1 MNRMRRSNH
10 LIRSFFLAAGLA
22 GLTVA
27 LTGCSSVPASASF
40 ASVVIHNQTPDQIQN
55 VASQVFRENGYR
67 GGATG
72 PSSMMYQREGTAAN
86 NLAYNG
92 ITGAYYGAAT
102 IVRVKAEIVDLGE
115 GSNRLQCQTYMVRN
129 AGDSF
134 FEEETRLTNMR
145 SGPYQ
150 KLLNEV
156 AQRMK

>member
-1 MNRMRRSNH
+1 
-10 LIRSFFLAAGLA
+10 
-22 GLTVA
+22 
-27 LTGCSSVPASASF
+27 
-40 ASVVIHNQTPDQIQN
+40 
-55 VASQVFRENGYR
+55 
-67 GGATG
+67 
-72 PSSMMYQREGTAAN
+72 
-86 NLAYNG
+86 
-92 ITGAYYGAAT
+92 
-102 IVRVKAEIVDLGE
+102 VKAEIVELGE